1 MSQTTEQLELHKFNK
16 DGESVF
22 CRVRYPCNQQD
33 SKWYW
38 ILVLAYSIF
47 LWMFLSSSKSIND
60 ITFWYK
66 AEIEVR
72 LNMISVALFSTR
84 TEILRWF
91 LFIYL
96 LNGFTF
102 LCCASLA
109 TMAGWTQF
117 TGYGWPKVSKEC
129 SEGAFPGLYGIF
141 QPLLLHSWPWSSL
154 ETISMEDSTT
164 IVCRKF
170 QACL

>member
-1 MSQTTEQLELHKFNK
+1 M
-16 DGESVF
+16 
-22 CRVRYPCNQQD
+22 
-33 SKWYW
+33 
-38 ILVLAYSIF
+38 ILNFSFSISHF
-47 LWMFLSSSKSIND
+47 PLDFSSSSKSIND
-60 ITFWYK
+60 ITLWYK

-72 LNMISVALFSTR
+72 LNMISLALFSTR
-84 TEILRWF
+84 SEILRCF
-91 LFIYL
+91 FIYL

-129 SEGAFPGLYGIF
+129 SEGAFPGLSGIF
-141 QPLLLHSWPWSSL
+141 QPLLLHSWLWSSL

-164 IVCRKF
+164 IICRKF